1 MSLPLNSYEWN
12 IFQHSLLDVFN
23 FPLLFFFFLLL
34 PVFVFFSFILCF
46 IFGVCLVFMIYWAV
60 LQTCCVMLC
69 FFYLFWGVYSTRKH
83 IKIIYFKNTKIT
95 FFFKV
100 VTLCQS
106 SFGIQ
111 CWFQVLYLVQ
121 ITFLLCWGKSL
132 TPLHLPWFLLVFY

>member
-1 MSLPLNSYEWN
+1 MNEIFFSTHYLMFLISLSC
-12 IFQHSLLDVFN
+12 
-23 FPLLFFFFLLL
+23 FFFFTASSICLFQFYSVLY
-34 PVFVFFSFILCF
+34 
-46 IFGVCLVFMIYWAV
+46 FGVCLVFMIYWAV

-69 FFYLFWGVYSTRKH
+69 FFYLFGGVYSTRKH

>member
-23 FPLLFFFFLLL
+23 FPLLFFFFTASSICLFQFYSVLY
-34 PVFVFFSFILCF
+34 
-46 IFGVCLVFMIYWAV
+46 FGVCLVFMIYWAV